1 MISKMVI
8 GRAHSNSIANR
19 SAMSPSFRRSFSRS
33 IVPAA
38 GFIAAA
44 LALAAC
50 SSSGGSSSSSSSASS
65 AATSSSSASGKTY
78 NVAYMSYA
86 VANDYDKGMLANAQA
101 EAAKS
106 GIKITVFDAA
116 NSSNTQYSQMQTAIS
131 SGKYQGIITQPIV
144 GTALVPLVQQ
154 AIAAGIKVVNMDQ
167 ILGGNL
173 RTADS
178 QVQGLSGNAVFVP
191 YTTAVTS
198 GKLAAQACQTMKAN
212 PCDVGFLY
220 DVKAS
225 QLDIAEYAGF
235 IVGLKAD
242 PNAKVT
248 NTGQTNFTQ
257 AQALTATQD
266 MLTANPNLDVIWGS
280 DQGAE
285 GAASAVAAAGK
296 QGKVLIIGAGGGS
309 IAIADVK
316 SGVLYGELF
325 NAPATEG
332 TVAMQ
337 MMAKALTTGQS
348 SAGVDVAATFPNAG
362 AITKA
367 NVDQFKAQYTG

>member
-1 MISKMVI
+1 
-8 GRAHSNSIANR
+8 
-19 SAMSPSFRRSFSRS
+19 MSPSFRRSFSRS

-78 NVAYMSYA
+78 NVAYLSYA

-101 EAAKS
+101 VAAKN

-116 NSSNTQYSQMQTAIS
+116 NSSNTQYSQLQTVIS

-167 ILGGNL
+167 ILGSNL
-173 RTADS
+173 RTADP
-178 QVQGLSGNAVFVP
+178 QVQGLSGNAVFNP
-191 YTTAVTS
+191 YNGGVTD
-198 GKLAAQACQTMKAN
+198 GKLSAEACEALKAN

-225 QLDIAEYAGF
+225 NLDGAVHAGF
-235 IVGLKAD
+235 LVGLATD
-242 PNAKVT
+242 PNAKIT
-248 NTGQTNFTQ
+248 NTGQTNFSQ
-257 AQALTATQD
+257 AQALTASQN

-285 GAASAVAAAGK
+285 GAASAVAQAGK
-296 QGKVLIIGAGGGS
+296 QGKVLIVGGGGGS

-316 SGVLYGELF
+316 SGVLFGELY

-332 TVAMQ
+332 KVAMQ

-348 SAGVDVAATFPNAG
+348 SGGVDVAATFPDNG

-367 NVDQFKAQYTG
+367 NVDQFTAQYTG

>member
-1 MISKMVI
+1 
-8 GRAHSNSIANR
+8 
-19 SAMSPSFRRSFSRS
+19 MSPSFGRSFSRS

-38 GFIAAA
+38 GFVAAA

-65 AATSSSSASGKTY
+65 AATSSSSASGNTY
-78 NVAYMSYA
+78 NVAYLSYA

-101 EAAKS
+101 VAAQNN
-106 GIKITVFDAA
+106 IKITVFDAA

-167 ILGGNL
+167 ILGSNL
-173 RTADS
+173 RTAAP
-178 QVQGLSGNAVFVP
+178 QVTGLSGNAVFVP

-198 GKLAAQACQTMKAN
+198 GKLAAQACESMNAN
-212 PCDVGFLY
+212 PCDIGFLY

-235 IVGLKAD
+235 LVGLKAD

-285 GAASAVAAAGK
+285 GAASAVAQAGK
-296 QGKVLIIGAGGGS
+296 QGKVLIVGGGGGS

-316 SGVLYGELF
+316 SGVLFGELY

-332 TVAMQ
+332 KVAMQ

-348 SAGVDVAATFPNAG
+348 SGGVDVAATFPDNG

-367 NVDQFKAQYTG
+367 NVDKFTAQYTG

>member
-1 MISKMVI
+1 
-8 GRAHSNSIANR
+8 
-19 SAMSPSFRRSFSRS
+19 MSPSFRRSFSRS

-101 EAAKS
+101 VAAKNNV
-106 GIKITVFDAA
+106 KITVFDAA
-116 NSSNTQYSQMQTAIS
+116 NSSNTQYSQMQTVIS

-167 ILGGNL
+167 ILGSNL
-173 RTADS
+173 RTAEP
-178 QVQGLSGNAVFVP
+178 QVQGLSGNAVFNP
-191 YTTAVTS
+191 YDGGVTD
-198 GKLAAQACQTMKAN
+198 GKLSAQACEALKAN

-225 QLDIAEYAGF
+225 NLDGAVHAGF
-235 IVGLKAD
+235 LAGLATD

-257 AQALTATQD
+257 AGGLSASQD
-266 MLTANPNLDVIWGS
+266 MLTANSNLDVIWGS

-285 GAASAVAAAGK
+285 GAASAVAQAGK
-296 QGKVLIIGAGGGS
+296 QGKVLIVGGGGGS

-316 SGVLYGELF
+316 SGVLFGELY

-332 TVAMQ
+332 KVAMQ

-348 SAGVDVAATFPNAG
+348 SGGVNVAATFPDNG

-367 NVDQFKAQYTG
+367 NVDKFTAQYTG

>member
-1 MISKMVI
+1 
-8 GRAHSNSIANR
+8 
-19 SAMSPSFRRSFSRS
+19 MSQSFRRSFSRS

-50 SSSGGSSSSSSSASS
+50 SSSGGSSSSSSSSGS
-65 AATSSSSASGKTY
+65 AASTASSASGKTY

-86 VANDYDKGMLANAQA
+86 VANDYDKGMLANAEA
-101 EAAKS
+101 VAAKNN
-106 GIKITVFDAA
+106 IKITVFDAA
-116 NSSNTQYSQMQTAIS
+116 NSSNTQYSQMQTVIA

-167 ILGGNL
+167 ILGSNL
-173 RTADS
+173 RTADP
-178 QVQGLSGNAVFVP
+178 QVQGLSGNAVFNP
-191 YTTAVTS
+191 YDGGVTD
-198 GKLAAQACQTMKAN
+198 GKLSAQACEALKAN
-212 PCDVGFLY
+212 PCDIGFLY

-225 QLDIAEYAGF
+225 QLDIAEMAGF
-235 IVGLKAD
+235 LVGLKAD

-257 AQALTATQD
+257 AGGLSASQD

-285 GAASAVAAAGK
+285 GAASAVAQAGK
-296 QGKVLIIGAGGGS
+296 QGKVLIVGGGGGS

-348 SAGVDVAATFPNAG
+348 SGGVNVAATFPNAG

>member
-1 MISKMVI
+1 
-8 GRAHSNSIANR
+8 
-19 SAMSPSFRRSFSRS
+19 MSQSFKRSFSRS

-50 SSSGGSSSSSSSASS
+50 SSGGSSSSSNSASS
-65 AATSSSSASGKTY
+65 GSTSSSSSSSSASGKTY
-78 NVAYMSYA
+78 NVAYLSYA

-101 EAAKS
+101 VAAKNN
-106 GIKITVFDAA
+106 IKITVFDAA

-167 ILGGNL
+167 ILGSNL
-173 RTADS
+173 RTAAP
-178 QVQGLSGNAVFVP
+178 QVQGLSGNAVFNP
-191 YTTAVTS
+191 YNGGVTD
-198 GKLAAQACQTMKAN
+198 GKLSAEACEALKAN

-225 QLDIAEYAGF
+225 NLDGAVHAGF
-235 IVGLKAD
+235 LVGLATD
-242 PNAKVT
+242 PNAKIT
-248 NTGQTNFTQ
+248 NTGQTNFSQ
-257 AQALTATQD
+257 AQALTASQN
-266 MLTANPNLDVIWGS
+266 MLTANPNLNVIWGS

-285 GAASAVAAAGK
+285 GAASAVAQAGK
-296 QGKVLIIGAGGGS
+296 QGKVLIVGGGGGS

-316 SGVLYGELF
+316 SGVLFGELY

-332 TVAMQ
+332 KVAMQ

-348 SAGVDVAATFPNAG
+348 SGGVDVAATFPDNG

-367 NVDQFKAQYTG
+367 NVDQFTAQYTG

>member
-1 MISKMVI
+1 
-8 GRAHSNSIANR
+8 
-19 SAMSPSFRRSFSRS
+19 MSPSFRRSFSRS

-38 GFIAAA
+38 GFVAAA

-65 AATSSSSASGKTY
+65 AATSSSSSSSSASGKTY
-78 NVAYMSYA
+78 NVAYLSYA

-101 EAAKS
+101 VAAKS

-167 ILGGNL
+167 ILGSNL
-173 RTADS
+173 RTAAP

-198 GKLAAQACQTMKAN
+198 GKLAAQACESVNAN
-212 PCDVGFLY
+212 PCDIGFLY

-235 IVGLKAD
+235 VVGLKAD
-242 PNAKVT
+242 PNAKIT

-266 MLTANPNLDVIWGS
+266 MLTANPNLKVIWGS

-348 SAGVDVAATFPNAG
+348 SGGVNVAATFPNGG

>member
-1 MISKMVI
+1 
-8 GRAHSNSIANR
+8 
-19 SAMSPSFRRSFSRS
+19 
-33 IVPAA
+33 VPAA

-78 NVAYMSYA
+78 NVAYLSYA

-101 EAAKS
+101 VAAKN

-116 NSSNTQYSQMQTAIS
+116 NSSNTQYSQLQTVIS

-167 ILGGNL
+167 ILGSNL
-173 RTADS
+173 RTAAP
-178 QVQGLSGNAVFVP
+178 QVTGLSGNAVFNP
-191 YTTAVTS
+191 YNGGVTD
-198 GKLAAQACQTMKAN
+198 GKLSAQACEALKAN

-225 QLDIAEYAGF
+225 NLDGAVHAGF
-235 IVGLKAD
+235 LVGLATD
-242 PNAKVT
+242 PNAKIT
-248 NTGQTNFTQ
+248 NTGQTNFSQ
-257 AQALTATQD
+257 AQALTASQN

-285 GAASAVAAAGK
+285 GAASAVAQAGK

-348 SAGVDVAATFPNAG
+348 SGGVNVAATFPNAG

>member
-1 MISKMVI
+1 
-8 GRAHSNSIANR
+8 
-19 SAMSPSFRRSFSRS
+19 MSQSFRRSFSRG

-50 SSSGGSSSSSSSASS
+50 SSSGGSSSSSSSGSAASTASS
-65 AATSSSSASGKTY
+65 SSGKTY

-86 VANDYDKGMLANAQA
+86 VANDYDKGMLANAEA
-101 EAAKS
+101 VAAKNN
-106 GIKITVFDAA
+106 IKITVFDAA
-116 NSSNTQYSQMQTAIS
+116 NSSNTQYSQLQTVIA

-167 ILGGNL
+167 ILGSNL
-173 RTADS
+173 RTADP

-191 YTTAVTS
+191 YATAVTS
-198 GKLAAQACQTMKAN
+198 GKLAAKACESLNAN
-212 PCDVGFLY
+212 PCDIGFLY

-235 IVGLKAD
+235 LVGLKDD

-257 AQALTATQD
+257 AGGLSASQD

-285 GAASAVAAAGK
+285 GAASAVAQAGK

-348 SAGVDVAATFPNAG
+348 SGGVNVAATFPNAG

>member
-1 MISKMVI
+1 
-8 GRAHSNSIANR
+8 
-19 SAMSPSFRRSFSRS
+19 MSPSFRRSFSRS

-78 NVAYMSYA
+78 NVAYLSYA

-101 EAAKS
+101 VAAKN

-167 ILGGNL
+167 ILGSNL
-173 RTADS
+173 RTAAP
-178 QVQGLSGNAVFVP
+178 QVTGLSGNAVFNP
-191 YTTAVTS
+191 YNGGVTD
-198 GKLAAQACQTMKAN
+198 GKLSAEACEALKAN

-225 QLDIAEYAGF
+225 NLDGAVHAGF
-235 IVGLKAD
+235 LVGLATD
-242 PNAKVT
+242 PNAKIT
-248 NTGQTNFTQ
+248 NTGQTNFSQ
-257 AQALTATQD
+257 AQALTASQN

-285 GAASAVAAAGK
+285 GAASAVAQAGK
-296 QGKVLIIGAGGGS
+296 QGKVLIVGGGGGS

-316 SGVLYGELF
+316 SGVLFGELY

-332 TVAMQ
+332 KVAMQ

-348 SAGVDVAATFPNAG
+348 SGGVDVAATFPDNG

-367 NVDQFKAQYTG
+367 NVDKFTAQYTG

>member
-1 MISKMVI
+1 MY
-8 GRAHSNSIANR
+8 
-19 SAMSPSFRRSFSRS
+19 PSVRRSFARAV
-33 IVPAA
+33 VPAVA
-38 GFIAAA
+38 LFAAA
-44 LALAAC
+44 LSLAAC
-50 SSSGGSSSSSSSASS
+50 SSSSSTSSGST
-65 AATSSSSASGKTY
+65 AATSGSTSAAASGKTY
-78 NVAYMSYA
+78 NVAYLSYA
-86 VANDYDKGMLANAQA
+86 VANDYDKGMLANAEA
-101 EAAKS
+101 VAAKNK
-106 GIKITVFDAA
+106 IKITVFDAA
-116 NSSNTQYSQMQTAIS
+116 NSSNTQYSQMQTAIA

-167 ILGGNL
+167 ILGSNL
-173 RTADS
+173 RTAAP

-191 YTTAVTS
+191 YQSAITS
-198 GKLAAQACQTMKAN
+198 GKLAAEACESLKAD
-212 PCDVGFLY
+212 PCDIGFLY

-225 QLDIAEYAGF
+225 QLDTAEYAGF
-235 IVGLKAD
+235 IVGLAAD
-242 PNAKVT
+242 PNAKIT

-257 AQALTATQD
+257 AGGLSASED

-285 GAASAVAAAGK
+285 GAAQAVAQAGK

-316 SGVLYGELF
+316 SGVLFGELF

-348 SAGVDVAATFPNAG
+348 SGGVNVAATFPDGG

-367 NVDQFKAQYTG
+367 NVGQFTAQYTG

>member
-1 MISKMVI
+1 
-8 GRAHSNSIANR
+8 
-19 SAMSPSFRRSFSRS
+19 MSTRLSGSFSRS

-38 GFIAAA
+38 GLLAAT

-50 SSSGGSSSSSSSASS
+50 SSSGGSSSSSSASTGS
-65 AATSSSSASGKTY
+65 SSSSAKTY
-78 NVAYMSYA
+78 NVAYLSYA
-86 VANDYDKGMLANAQA
+86 VANDYDKGMLANA
-101 EAAKS
+101 EAVAKKNH
-106 GIKITVFDAA
+106 INITVFDAN

-167 ILGGNL
+167 ILGPNL
-173 RTADS
+173 RTAAP

-191 YTTAVTS
+191 YQSAITS
-198 GKLAAQACQTMKAN
+198 GHLAAEACESLKAD
-212 PCDVGFLY
+212 PCDIGFLY

-225 QLDIAEYAGF
+225 ELDQAEYAGF
-235 IVGLKAD
+235 IVGLAAD
-242 PNAKVT
+242 PNAKIT

-257 AQALTATQD
+257 SGGLTASED
-266 MLTANPNLDVIWGS
+266 MLTANPHLDVIWGS

-285 GAASAVAAAGK
+285 GAAEAVSQAGR

-316 SGVLYGELF
+316 SGVLFGELF

-348 SAGVDVAATFPNAG
+348 SGGVDVAATFPDQG

-367 NVDQFKAQYTG
+367 NVDQFSAQYTG

>member
-1 MISKMVI
+1 
-8 GRAHSNSIANR
+8 
-19 SAMSPSFRRSFSRS
+19 MSPSFRRSFSRS

-38 GFIAAA
+38 GFVAAA

-50 SSSGGSSSSSSSASS
+50 SSSGGSSSNSSSASS

-78 NVAYMSYA
+78 NVAYLSYA

-101 EAAKS
+101 VAAKNN
-106 GIKITVFDAA
+106 IKITVFDAA

-167 ILGGNL
+167 ILGSNL
-173 RTADS
+173 RTAAP
-178 QVQGLSGNAVFVP
+178 QVTGLSGNAVFNP
-191 YTTAVTS
+191 YNGGVTD
-198 GKLAAQACQTMKAN
+198 GKLSAEACEALKAN

-225 QLDIAEYAGF
+225 NLDGAVHAGF
-235 IVGLKAD
+235 LVGLATD
-242 PNAKVT
+242 PNAKIT
-248 NTGQTNFTQ
+248 NTGQTNFSQ
-257 AQALTATQD
+257 AQALTASQN

-285 GAASAVAAAGK
+285 GAASAVAQAGK

-348 SAGVDVAATFPNAG
+348 SGGVDVAATFPNGG

>member
-1 MISKMVI
+1 
-8 GRAHSNSIANR
+8 
-19 SAMSPSFRRSFSRS
+19 MSPTFRRSFSRS

-65 AATSSSSASGKTY
+65 AATSSSSAGGKTY

-86 VANDYDKGMLANAQA
+86 VANDYDKGMLANAEA
-101 EAAKS
+101 VAAKNN
-106 GIKITVFDAA
+106 IKITVYDAN
-116 NSSNTQYSQMQTAIS
+116 NSSNTQYSQMQTAIA

-144 GTALVPLVQQ
+144 GSAMVPLVEQ

-167 ILGGNL
+167 ILGDNL
-173 RTADS
+173 RTADP
-178 QVQGLSGNAVFVP
+178 QVKGLSGNVVFVP
-191 YTTAVTS
+191 YQSAIVS
-198 GKLAAQACQTMKAN
+198 GHLSAEACESLKAN
-212 PCDVGFLY
+212 PCDIGFLY

-225 QLDIAEYAGF
+225 QLDQAEYAGF
-235 IVGLKAD
+235 LVGLKAD
-242 PNAKVT
+242 PNAHIT

-257 AQALTATQD
+257 AGGLSASQD

-285 GAASAVAAAGK
+285 GAASAVAQAGK
-296 QGKVLIIGAGGGS
+296 QGKVLIVGGGGGS

-316 SGVLYGELF
+316 SGVLFGELF
-325 NAPATEG
+325 NAPSTEG
-332 TVAMQ
+332 KVAMQ
-337 MMAKALTTGQS
+337 MMVKALTTGQS
-348 SAGVDVAATFPNAG
+348 SGGVNVDAGFPDG
-362 AITKA
+362 GGITKA
-367 NVDQFKAQYTG
+367 NVDQFTAQYTG

>member
-1 MISKMVI
+1 
-8 GRAHSNSIANR
+8 
-19 SAMSPSFRRSFSRS
+19 MSPSFRRSFSRS

-78 NVAYMSYA
+78 NVAYLSYA

-101 EAAKS
+101 VAAKNN
-106 GIKITVFDAA
+106 IKITVFDAA

-167 ILGGNL
+167 ILGSNL
-173 RTADS
+173 RTAAP
-178 QVQGLSGNAVFVP
+178 QVAGLSGNAVFNP
-191 YTTAVTS
+191 YNGGVTD
-198 GKLAAQACQTMKAN
+198 GKLSAQACEALKAN

-225 QLDIAEYAGF
+225 NLDGAVHAGF
-235 IVGLKAD
+235 LVGLATD
-242 PNAKVT
+242 PNAKIT

-257 AQALTATQD
+257 AGGLSASQN

-285 GAASAVAAAGK
+285 GAASAVAQAGK

-348 SAGVDVAATFPNAG
+348 SGGVNVAATFPNAG

>member
-1 MISKMVI
+1 
-8 GRAHSNSIANR
+8 
-19 SAMSPSFRRSFSRS
+19 MSPSFGRSFSRS

-38 GFIAAA
+38 GFVAAA

-78 NVAYMSYA
+78 NVAYLSYA

-101 EAAKS
+101 VAAKN

-167 ILGGNL
+167 ILGSNL
-173 RTADS
+173 RTADP
-178 QVQGLSGNAVFVP
+178 QVTGLSGNAVFNP
-191 YTTAVTS
+191 YNGGVTD
-198 GKLAAQACQTMKAN
+198 GKLSAEACEALKAN

-225 QLDIAEYAGF
+225 NLDGAVHAGF
-235 IVGLKAD
+235 LVGLATD
-242 PNAKVT
+242 PNAKIT

-257 AQALTATQD
+257 AGGLSASQD

-285 GAASAVAAAGK
+285 GAASAVAQAGK
-296 QGKVLIIGAGGGS
+296 QGKVLIVGGGGGS

-348 SAGVDVAATFPNAG
+348 SGGVDVAATFPNGG

>member
-1 MISKMVI
+1 
-8 GRAHSNSIANR
+8 
-19 SAMSPSFRRSFSRS
+19 MSPSFRRSFSRS

-38 GFIAAA
+38 GFVAAA

-65 AATSSSSASGKTY
+65 AATSSSSSASGKTY

-101 EAAKS
+101 VAAKN

-173 RTADS
+173 RTADP

-191 YTTAVTS
+191 YTTAITS
-198 GKLAAQACQTMKAN
+198 GKLAAQACESMKAN
-212 PCDVGFLY
+212 PCDIGFLY

-285 GAASAVAAAGK
+285 GAASAVAQAGK
-296 QGKVLIIGAGGGS
+296 QGKVDIIGAGGGS

-348 SAGVDVAATFPNAG
+348 SGGVDVAATFPDQG

>member
-1 MISKMVI
+1 
-8 GRAHSNSIANR
+8 
-19 SAMSPSFRRSFSRS
+19 MSPSFGRSFSRS

-50 SSSGGSSSSSSSASS
+50 SNSRGSSSSSSSASS

-101 EAAKS
+101 VAAKN

-116 NSSNTQYSQMQTAIS
+116 NSSNTQYSQLQTAIS

-167 ILGGNL
+167 ILGSNL
-173 RTADS
+173 RTADP
-178 QVQGLSGNAVFVP
+178 QVTGLSGNAVFNP
-191 YTTAVTS
+191 YNGGVTD
-198 GKLAAQACQTMKAN
+198 GKLSAQACEALKAN

-225 QLDIAEYAGF
+225 NLDGAVHAGF
-235 IVGLKAD
+235 LVGLATD
-242 PNAKVT
+242 PNAKIT
-248 NTGQTNFTQ
+248 NTGQTNFSQ
-257 AQALTATQD
+257 AQALTASQN

-285 GAASAVAAAGK
+285 GAASAVAQAGK
-296 QGKVLIIGAGGGS
+296 QGKVLIVGGGGGS

-316 SGVLYGELF
+316 SGVLFGELY

-332 TVAMQ
+332 KVAMQ

-348 SAGVDVAATFPNAG
+348 SGGVDVAATFPDNG

-367 NVDQFKAQYTG
+367 NVDQFTAQYTG

>member
-1 MISKMVI
+1 
-8 GRAHSNSIANR
+8 
-19 SAMSPSFRRSFSRS
+19 MSPSFRRSFSRS

-38 GFIAAA
+38 GFVAAA

-101 EAAKS
+101 VAAKN

-116 NSSNTQYSQMQTAIS
+116 NSSNTQYSQLQTAIS

-167 ILGGNL
+167 ILGSNL
-173 RTADS
+173 RTADP
-178 QVQGLSGNAVFVP
+178 QVTGLSGNAVFNP
-191 YTTAVTS
+191 YNGGVTD
-198 GKLAAQACQTMKAN
+198 GKLSAQACEALKAN

-225 QLDIAEYAGF
+225 NLDGAVHAGF
-235 IVGLKAD
+235 LVGLATD
-242 PNAKVT
+242 PNAKIT
-248 NTGQTNFTQ
+248 NTGQTNFSQ
-257 AQALTATQD
+257 AQALTASQN

-285 GAASAVAAAGK
+285 GAASAVAQAGK
-296 QGKVLIIGAGGGS
+296 QGKVLIVGGGGGS

-316 SGVLYGELF
+316 SGVLFGELY

-332 TVAMQ
+332 KVAMQ

-348 SAGVDVAATFPNAG
+348 SGGVDVAATFPDNG

-367 NVDQFKAQYTG
+367 NVDQFTAQYTG

>member
-1 MISKMVI
+1 
-8 GRAHSNSIANR
+8 
-19 SAMSPSFRRSFSRS
+19 MSPSFRRSFSRS

-38 GFIAAA
+38 GFVAAA

-78 NVAYMSYA
+78 NVAYLSYA
-86 VANDYDKGMLANAQA
+86 VANDYDKGMLANAEA
-101 EAAKS
+101 VAAKN

-167 ILGGNL
+167 ILGSNL
-173 RTADS
+173 RTADP
-178 QVQGLSGNAVFVP
+178 QVTGLSGNAVFNP
-191 YTTAVTS
+191 YNGGVTD
-198 GKLAAQACQTMKAN
+198 GKLSAQACEALKAN

-225 QLDIAEYAGF
+225 NLDGAVHAGF
-235 IVGLKAD
+235 LVGLATD
-242 PNAKVT
+242 PNAKIT

-257 AQALTATQD
+257 AGGLSASQD

-285 GAASAVAAAGK
+285 GAASAVAQAGK
-296 QGKVLIIGAGGGS
+296 QGKVDIIGAGGGS

-348 SAGVDVAATFPNAG
+348 SGGVDVAATFPDNG

>member
-1 MISKMVI
+1 
-8 GRAHSNSIANR
+8 
-19 SAMSPSFRRSFSRS
+19 MSPSFRRSFSRS

-78 NVAYMSYA
+78 NVAYLSYA

-101 EAAKS
+101 VAAKN
-106 GIKITVFDAA
+106 GIKITDFDAA

-167 ILGGNL
+167 ILGSNL
-173 RTADS
+173 RTAAP
-178 QVQGLSGNAVFVP
+178 QVTGLSGNAVFNP
-191 YTTAVTS
+191 YNGGVTD
-198 GKLAAQACQTMKAN
+198 GKLSAEACEALKAN

-225 QLDIAEYAGF
+225 NLDGAVHAGF
-235 IVGLKAD
+235 LVGLATD
-242 PNAKVT
+242 PNAKIT
-248 NTGQTNFTQ
+248 NTGQTNFSQ
-257 AQALTATQD
+257 AQALTASQN

-285 GAASAVAAAGK
+285 GAASAVAQAGK
-296 QGKVLIIGAGGGS
+296 QGKVLIVGGGGGS

-316 SGVLYGELF
+316 SGVLFGELY

-332 TVAMQ
+332 KVAMQ

-348 SAGVDVAATFPNAG
+348 SGGVDVAATFPDNG

-367 NVDQFKAQYTG
+367 NVDQFTAQYTG

>member
-1 MISKMVI
+1 
-8 GRAHSNSIANR
+8 
-19 SAMSPSFRRSFSRS
+19 MSPSFRRSFSRS
-33 IVPAA
+33 IIPAA

-50 SSSGGSSSSSSSASS
+50 SSGGSSSSSSSASS
-65 AATSSSSASGKTY
+65 GSTSSSSSASGKTY

-86 VANDYDKGMLANAQA
+86 VANDYDKGMLANAEA
-101 EAAKS
+101 VAAKNN
-106 GIKITVFDAA
+106 IKITVFDAA
-116 NSSNTQYSQMQTAIS
+116 NSSNTQYSQLQTAIS

-167 ILGGNL
+167 ILGSNL
-173 RTADS
+173 RTADP
-178 QVQGLSGNAVFVP
+178 QVPGLSGNAVFNP
-191 YTTAVTS
+191 YNGGVTD
-198 GKLAAQACQTMKAN
+198 GKLSAQACEALKAN

-225 QLDIAEYAGF
+225 NLDGAVHAGF
-235 IVGLKAD
+235 LVGLATD
-242 PNAKVT
+242 PNAKIT

-257 AQALTATQD
+257 AGGLSASQD

-285 GAASAVAAAGK
+285 GAASAVAQAGK
-296 QGKVLIIGAGGGS
+296 QGKVLIVGGGGGS

-316 SGVLYGELF
+316 SGVLFGELY

-332 TVAMQ
+332 KVAMQ

-348 SAGVDVAATFPNAG
+348 SGGVDVAATFPDNG

-367 NVDQFKAQYTG
+367 NVDQFTAQYTG

>member
-1 MISKMVI
+1 
-8 GRAHSNSIANR
+8 
-19 SAMSPSFRRSFSRS
+19 
-33 IVPAA
+33 
-38 GFIAAA
+38 
-44 LALAAC
+44 
-50 SSSGGSSSSSSSASS
+50 
-65 AATSSSSASGKTY
+65 
-78 NVAYMSYA
+78 
-86 VANDYDKGMLANAQA
+86 
-101 EAAKS
+101 
-106 GIKITVFDAA
+106 
-116 NSSNTQYSQMQTAIS
+116 MQTAIS

-167 ILGGNL
+167 ILGSNL
-173 RTADS
+173 RTADP

-198 GKLAAQACQTMKAN
+198 GKLAAQACETMKAN
-212 PCDVGFLY
+212 PCDIGFLY

-257 AQALTATQD
+257 AGGLSASQN

-285 GAASAVAAAGK
+285 GAASAVAQAGK

-348 SAGVDVAATFPNAG
+348 SGGVNVAATFPNAG

>member
-1 MISKMVI
+1 
-8 GRAHSNSIANR
+8 
-19 SAMSPSFRRSFSRS
+19 MSPSFRRSFSRS

-50 SSSGGSSSSSSSASS
+50 SSSGGSSSSSSSSASS

-78 NVAYMSYA
+78 NVAYLSYA

-101 EAAKS
+101 VAAKD

-173 RTADS
+173 RTAAP
-178 QVQGLSGNAVFVP
+178 QVTGLSGNAVFVP

-285 GAASAVAAAGK
+285 GAASAVASAGK

-348 SAGVDVAATFPNAG
+348 SGGVDVAATFPDAG

>member
-1 MISKMVI
+1 
-8 GRAHSNSIANR
+8 
-19 SAMSPSFRRSFSRS
+19 MSPSIRRSFSRS

-78 NVAYMSYA
+78 NVAYLSYA
-86 VANDYDKGMLANAQA
+86 VANDYDKGMLANAEA
-101 EAAKS
+101 VAAKNN
-106 GIKITVFDAA
+106 IKITVFDAA

-167 ILGGNL
+167 ILGSNL
-173 RTADS
+173 RTADP
-178 QVQGLSGNAVFVP
+178 QVQGLSGNAVFNP
-191 YTTAVTS
+191 YNGGVTD
-198 GKLAAQACQTMKAN
+198 GKLSAEACEALKAN

-225 QLDIAEYAGF
+225 NLDGAVHAGF
-235 IVGLKAD
+235 LVGLATD
-242 PNAKVT
+242 PNAKIT
-248 NTGQTNFTQ
+248 NTGQTNFSQ
-257 AQALTATQD
+257 AQALTASQD

-285 GAASAVAAAGK
+285 GAASAVAQAGK
-296 QGKVLIIGAGGGS
+296 QGKVLIVGGGGGS

-316 SGVLYGELF
+316 SGVLFGELY

-332 TVAMQ
+332 KVAMQ

-348 SAGVDVAATFPNAG
+348 SGGVDVAATFPDNG

-367 NVDQFKAQYTG
+367 NVDQFTAQYTG

>member
-1 MISKMVI
+1 
-8 GRAHSNSIANR
+8 
-19 SAMSPSFRRSFSRS
+19 MSPSFRRSFSRS

-50 SSSGGSSSSSSSASS
+50 SSSGGSSSSSTSSASS

-78 NVAYMSYA
+78 NVAYLSYA

-101 EAAKS
+101 VAAKS

-144 GTALVPLVQQ
+144 GTALVPLVSQ

-167 ILGGNL
+167 ILGSNL
-173 RTADS
+173 RTAS
-178 QVQGLSGNAVFVP
+178 PQVQGLSGNAVFVP

-198 GKLAAQACQTMKAN
+198 GKLAAQACESINAN
-212 PCDVGFLY
+212 PCNIGFLY

-248 NTGQTNFTQ
+248 NTGQTNFSQ
-257 AQALTATQD
+257 ATALTATQD

-285 GAASAVAAAGK
+285 GAASAVAQAGR

-337 MMAKALTTGQS
+337 MMAKALTTGQDS
-348 SAGVDVAATFPNAG
+348 GGVDVAATFPDAG

>member
-1 MISKMVI
+1 
-8 GRAHSNSIANR
+8 
-19 SAMSPSFRRSFSRS
+19 
-33 IVPAA
+33 
-38 GFIAAA
+38 
-44 LALAAC
+44 
-50 SSSGGSSSSSSSASS
+50 
-65 AATSSSSASGKTY
+65 
-78 NVAYMSYA
+78 MSYA
-86 VANDYDKGMLANAQA
+86 VANDYDKGMLANAEA
-101 EAAKS
+101 VAAKN

-116 NSSNTQYSQMQTAIS
+116 NSSNTQYSQLQTAIS

-144 GTALVPLVQQ
+144 GTALVPLVSQ

-167 ILGGNL
+167 ILGSNL
-173 RTADS
+173 RTADP
-178 QVQGLSGNAVFVP
+178 QVQGLSGNAVFNP
-191 YTTAVTS
+191 YNGGVTD
-198 GKLAAQACQTMKAN
+198 GKLSAMACEALKAN

-225 QLDIAEYAGF
+225 NLDGAVHAGF
-235 IVGLKAD
+235 LVGLATD
-242 PNAKVT
+242 PNAKIT

-257 AQALTATQD
+257 AGGLSASQD

-285 GAASAVAAAGK
+285 GAASAVAQAGK
-296 QGKVLIIGAGGGS
+296 QGKVLIVGGGGGS

-316 SGVLYGELF
+316 SGVLFGELY

-332 TVAMQ
+332 KVAMQ

-348 SAGVDVAATFPNAG
+348 SGGVDVAATFPDNG

-367 NVDQFKAQYTG
+367 NVDQFTAQYTG

>member
-1 MISKMVI
+1 
-8 GRAHSNSIANR
+8 
-19 SAMSPSFRRSFSRS
+19 
-33 IVPAA
+33 VPAA

-50 SSSGGSSSSSSSASS
+50 SSSGGSSSSSSSSASS

-78 NVAYMSYA
+78 NVAYLSYA

-101 EAAKS
+101 VAAKD

-116 NSSNTQYSQMQTAIS
+116 NSSNTQYSQMQTAIT

-144 GTALVPLVQQ
+144 GTALVPLVSQ

-167 ILGGNL
+167 ILGPNL
-173 RTADS
+173 RTAAP
-178 QVQGLSGNAVFVP
+178 QVQGMSGNAVFVP
-191 YTTAVTS
+191 YTSAITS
-198 GKLAAQACQTMKAN
+198 GHLAAAACESLKAS
-212 PCDVGFLY
+212 PCDIGFLY
-220 DVKAS
+220 DVKS
-225 QLDIAEYAGF
+225 SNLDIAEYAGF

-248 NTGQTNFTQ
+248 NTGQTNFSQ
-257 AQALTATQD
+257 ATALTASQD

-285 GAASAVAAAGK
+285 GAASAVAQAGR

-316 SGVLYGELF
+316 SGVLFGELY

-348 SAGVDVAATFPNAG
+348 SGGVNVAATFPDAG
-362 AITKA
+362 GITKA

>member
-101 EAAKS
+101 VAAKN

>member
-1 MISKMVI
+1 
-8 GRAHSNSIANR
+8 
-19 SAMSPSFRRSFSRS
+19 MSPSFRRSFSRS

-78 NVAYMSYA
+78 NVAYLSYA

-101 EAAKS
+101 VAAKN

-167 ILGGNL
+167 ILGSNL
-173 RTADS
+173 RTAAP
-178 QVQGLSGNAVFVP
+178 QVQGLSGNAVFNP
-191 YTTAVTS
+191 YNGGVTD
-198 GKLAAQACQTMKAN
+198 GKLSAEACEALKAN

-225 QLDIAEYAGF
+225 NLDGAVHAGF
-235 IVGLKAD
+235 LVGLATD
-242 PNAKVT
+242 PNAKIT
-248 NTGQTNFTQ
+248 NTGQTNFSQ
-257 AQALTATQD
+257 AQALTAAQN

-285 GAASAVAAAGK
+285 GAASAVAQAGK
-296 QGKVLIIGAGGGS
+296 QGKVLIVGGGGGS

-316 SGVLYGELF
+316 SGVLFGELY

-332 TVAMQ
+332 KVAMQ

-348 SAGVDVAATFPNAG
+348 SGGVDVAATFPDNG

-367 NVDQFKAQYTG
+367 NVDQFTAQYTG

>member
-1 MISKMVI
+1 MS
-8 GRAHSNSIANR
+8 HS
-19 SAMSPSFRRSFSRS
+19 FKRSFSRS

-50 SSSGGSSSSSSSASS
+50 SSGGSSSSSSSASS
-65 AATSSSSASGKTY
+65 GSTSSSSSSASGKTY
-78 NVAYMSYA
+78 NVAYLSYA
-86 VANDYDKGMLANAQA
+86 VANDYDKGMLANA
-101 EAAKS
+101 EAVAAQN

-116 NSSNTQYSQMQTAIS
+116 NSSNTQYSQLQTAIS

-167 ILGGNL
+167 ILGSNL
-173 RTADS
+173 RTAAP
-178 QVQGLSGNAVFVP
+178 QVTGLSGNAVFNP
-191 YTTAVTS
+191 YNGGVTD
-198 GKLAAQACQTMKAN
+198 GKLSAEACEALKAN

-225 QLDIAEYAGF
+225 NLDGAVHAGF
-235 IVGLKAD
+235 LVGLATD
-242 PNAKVT
+242 PNAKIT

-285 GAASAVAAAGK
+285 GAASAVAQAGK
-296 QGKVLIIGAGGGS
+296 QGKVDIIGAGGGS

-348 SAGVDVAATFPNAG
+348 SGGVDVAATFPNGG